1 MGYNYKKRVTII
13 PEMIPDIIKV
23 YDDYYSGVYE
33 GATLKDIGDLLN
45 STFETKF
52 KKSYSFDESAYRKT
66 YKNIKDGIDI
76 GIKEGTSDAEIA
88 KIAEARNK
96 LQVDKRIANK
106 QRQEANNT
114 LRILADNE
122 IIKQTLTEVIGCNF
136 YDNDFITVSFN
147 VKSNSN
153 KGLPI
158 YCLSDVHY
166 GYQADAINNHY
177 NDEIATDRIKKF
189 FEFVYNDVK
198 KNGYKE
204 IYISDC
210 GDMIE
215 GSTLR
220 ISQLVN
226 ITELIIEQSLHYVD
240 IISGCLIELT
250 KKLKDTMIRYSCVTD
265 ANHQQLR
272 HFSGKPN
279 EFINE
284 DFGLI
289 IYHLLNEK
297 LKTYNKI
304 DVNGA
309 DIIFADVDGMCIAFA
324 HGHQFG
330 KLDGI
335 NYIKKVLNKDA
346 DCVIQGHWHSFNV
359 ENYNLKVEDDIWK
372 QQYIITLPA
381 VCGNTDYAVKKGYS
395 SIPAG
400 LKLLIKENK
409 INSMELIYLI

>member
-1 MGYNYKKRVTII
+1 MAYNYKKRVTII

-23 YDDYYSGVYE
+23 YDDYYNGVYE
-33 GATLKDIGDLLN
+33 GSTLKDVGELLN
-45 STFETKF
+45 NTFAEKF
-52 KKSYSFDESAYRKT
+52 KKQYNLDESAYRKT

-88 KIAEARNK
+88 KLAKAKNE
-96 LQVDKRIANK
+96 LQVAKRVAAK

-114 LRILADNE
+114 LRVLADND
-122 IIKQTLTEVIGCNF
+122 IIKQTLTETIGCDF
-136 YDNDFITVSFN
+136 YDNEFIDVVLNTN
-147 VKSNSN
+147 INSD
-153 KGLPI
+153 KGQPI

-166 GYQADAINNHY
+166 GYTCDTWNNYY
-177 NDEIATDRIKKF
+177 NTDIAKERIIKF
-189 FEFVYNDVK
+189 FEFVYNDAK

-204 IYISDC
+204 IQIADC

-240 IISGCLIELT
+240 IISSCLLELS
-250 KKLKDTMIRYSCVTD
+250 KKLKDVMIRYSCITD

-279 EFINE
+279 EFVNE

-289 IYHLLNEK
+289 IYHLLSEK
-297 LKTYNKI
+297 MKPYNKI
-304 DVNGA
+304 DINGGNM
-309 DIIFADVDGMCIAFA
+309 IFSNIGNTRIAFA

-335 NYIKKVLNKDA
+335 HYIKRVTNQDVDFL
-346 DCVIQGHWHSFNV
+346 IQGHWHSFNV
-359 ENYNLKVEDDIWK
+359 ENYNLKFEDETYK

-381 VCGNTDYAVKKGYS
+381 VCGNTDYAVSKGYS

-400 LKLLIKENK
+400 LKILIKNDK
-409 INSMELIYLI
+409 INCMELIYLI